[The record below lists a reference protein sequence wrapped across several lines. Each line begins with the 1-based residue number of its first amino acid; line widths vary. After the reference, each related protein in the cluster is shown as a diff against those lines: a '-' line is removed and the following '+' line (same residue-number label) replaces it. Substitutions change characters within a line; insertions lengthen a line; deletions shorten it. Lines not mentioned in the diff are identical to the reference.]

1 LLIEYTQSERI
12 LPQLDTAAMSPLRAI
27 VQRIDLVNREVA
39 VIADGTQQVVTVPA
53 DCAVFL
59 RGEPVKLRML
69 QPGDLVKVAFY
80 SRAGTT
86 VARRIEVEGGPAT
99 SA

>member
-1 LLIEYTQSERI
+1 
-12 LPQLDTAAMSPLRAI
+12 MSQLRAVI
-27 VQRIDLVNREVA
+27 QRIDLVNREVA
-39 VIADGTQQVVTVPA
+39 VIADGARQVVTVPSN
-53 DCAVFL
+53 CAVLL

-80 SRAGTT
+80 SRAGEA
-86 VARRIEVEGGPAT
+86 VARTIEVEGGPAT